1 MAERITKTMFD
12 PCLGTTF
19 TIRAF
24 NAEQAEQKLEV
35 KLVETTE
42 LKPSSTNPKHELRQD
57 PFSMIFEGPKETLL
71 EQGTYKFEH
80 EQLGE
85 LDMFLVPVGPGEYEV
100 IFN

>member
-1 MAERITKTMFD
+1 MVERKTKAMFD

-24 NAEQAEQKLEV
+24 NAEQTEQKLEV
-35 KLVETTE
+35 KLVEATE
-42 LKPSSTNPKHELRQD
+42 LTPSSTNPKHDLRQD
-57 PFSMIFEGPKETLL
+57 PFSIIFEGPKETLL

-80 EQLGE
+80 ELLGE
-85 LDMFLVPVGPGEYEV
+85 LEMFLVPVGLGEYEV